1 MSFVLHLIDA
11 PEVRTIKDADIFISN
26 EQDKDSITSP
36 KFSAFTAEIR
46 SVYPDSRDSNKNV
59 WDEGLDESTDYGLVK
74 ELVLNVGLTD
84 EALVM
89 QLAATAASCGLLLY
103 DSEGEVIYGV

>member
-11 PEVRTIKDADIFISN
+11 PEVRTIKDADVFISD
-26 EQDKDSITSP
+26 EQDKDSITTP
-36 KFSAFTAEIR
+36 KFSAFIAEIR
-46 SVYPDSRDSNKNV
+46 NFYPDKRDDKKTV
-59 WDEGLDESTDYGLVK
+59 WDEGLEESTDYGLVK

-89 QLAATAASCGLLLY
+89 LLAATANNCGLLLY